1 MIEEYLIWAHF
12 PDRKKDGEI
21 DWSQGSHM
29 ENLSG
34 TVLNFLLH
42 GCFSIH
48 IFTKPRRVREL
59 VYSVHECSQDA
70 EGIMG

>member
-21 DWSQGSHM
+21 DWSRGSHM
-29 ENLSG
+29 ENLSD

-42 GCFSIH
+42 GCFS
-48 IFTKPRRVREL
+48 
-59 VYSVHECSQDA
+59 VHKAKACA
-70 EGIMG
+70 